1 MNEYKKRKANNLSLF
16 ITVSKMFIT
25 HDLCKKQNSEKEKFR
40 KAINFTS
47 TKL

>member
-25 HDLCKKQNSEKEKFR
+25 HDLCKNKIPKK
-40 KAINFTS
+40 KNFV
-47 TKL
+47 K